1 MTTAVHWPVD
11 DIDDALAA
19 DFDGSLSGLG
29 IELGTASFNMR
40 YQWLQILIDVYMLY
54 DKLLQ
59 LVALRDSWWLN
70 NDY

>member
-29 IELGTASFNMR
+29 IELGTSNFNMR
-40 YQWLQILIDVYMLY
+40 SVLVFTVLLLY
-54 DKLLQ
+54 INF
-59 LVALRDSWWLN
+59 WW
-70 NDY
+70 